1 MIEVSVSKEIIIK
14 IDGQPITLSNEEAN
28 VLYDKLGNI
37 LGRTQSPDTFHKNYT
52 PVYGP
57 FTTYC
62 DTKVDPNY
70 TITLNAGEVK

>member
-1 MIEVSVSKEIIIK
+1 MIEVSAFKIMIK
-14 IDGQPITLSNEEAN
+14 MGGQYITISNEAAN

-57 FTTYC
+57 FTTYP